1 MKMVICM
8 EKKYYL
14 FEMRGLWLQGLSIV
28 ILIFMFILTGILSDL
43 VLMDN
48 KDLILVFVLIIPYL
62 ILHEFLHAFS
72 YVLNGA
78 DYKNITFGVHL
89 EKGIM
94 CCLCKQN
101 ISKRNILISLLFPFI
116 FIGVITYIIGLI
128 IHNPVLVWLSI
139 FNISGC
145 SGDLMMFLALAKI
158 KNFEY
163 SEYDN
168 PMAFGIYADEDLSKD
183 KFLGL
188 KYIGSVCKLDR
199 NDMKK
204 ISVSKISIIFL
215 LIFMGLGLVIFL
227 SNM

>member
-1 MKMVICM
+1 M

-14 FEMRGLWLQGLSIV
+14 FELDSLWLQSLSIV
-28 ILIFMFILTGILSDL
+28 ILVLMLILTGFLYSGVFMDSDL
-43 VLMDN
+43 VW
-48 KDLILVFVLIIPYL
+48 VFVLIIPYL
-62 ILHEFLHAFS
+62 LLHELLHSLA

-78 DYKNITFGVHL
+78 DYKNITYGVHL

-116 FIGVITYIIGLI
+116 FIGVITYIVGILTDNLVLI
-128 IHNPVLVWLSI
+128 WLSI

-145 SGDLMMFLALAKI
+145 SGDLMMFWGLAKI

-168 PMAFGIYADEDLSKD
+168 PMAFGIYTAEDLSKRNL
-183 KFLGL
+183 LGL
-188 KYIGSVCKLDR
+188 RYIGSAARLDR

-204 ISVSKISIIFL
+204 VRISKISIIFI
-215 LIFMGLGLVIFL
+215 LIFLLLVMFLYIFR
-227 SNM
+227 

>member
-1 MKMVICM
+1 M

-14 FEMRGLWLQGLSIV
+14 FELDSLWLQSLSIV
-28 ILIFMFILTGILSDL
+28 ILVLMLILTGFLYSGVFMDSDL
-43 VLMDN
+43 VW
-48 KDLILVFVLIIPYL
+48 VFVLIIPYL
-62 ILHEFLHAFS
+62 LLHELLHSLA

-78 DYKNITFGVHL
+78 DYKNITYGVHL

-101 ISKRNILISLLFPFI
+101 ISKRNILVSLLFPFI
-116 FIGVITYIIGLI
+116 FIGVITYIVGILTDNLVLI
-128 IHNPVLVWLSI
+128 WLSI

-145 SGDLMMFLALAKI
+145 SGDLMMFWGLAKI

-168 PMAFGIYADEDLSKD
+168 PMAFGIYTAEDLSKRNL
-183 KFLGL
+183 LGL
-188 KYIGSVCKLDR
+188 RYIGSAARLDR

-204 ISVSKISIIFL
+204 VRISKISIIFI
-215 LIFMGLGLVIFL
+215 LIFLLLVMFLYIFR
-227 SNM
+227 